1 MQALHINGN
10 DLTLEAVREV
20 AQPDVRRPV
29 LLDPDAREAVNRAR
43 AVVDTLVAN
52 NRISYAITTGVGKL
66 SDVHIVGDQVR
77 ELQINLVRS
86 HAVGV
91 GEPLSIPDTR
101 AMMLLR
107 ANSLAKGNSG
117 IRGISIDTIC
127 EMLNRGV
134 TPMVPS
140 QGSVGASGDL
150 APLAHLAL
158 ALIGEG
164 ECLDEKGGRIPSAE
178 ALKRAQIKPLVL
190 EAKEAVSLI
199 NGTQAM
205 LAIGIL
211 MVLAAETLVDTA
223 DVIGAMACDAL
234 KGTNV
239 AFDERIQKARPHA
252 GQIRTA
258 ANLRRLLEQSQIRDS
273 HRDCGRVQDAYSL
286 RCIPQVHGAVR
297 DTLAHCRSVFE
308 TETNSA
314 VDNPLVFVKNPK
326 AMDGEGDVLSGG
338 NFHGEPLAFALD
350 FLAIALSALAGISER
365 RLERMVNPALSE
377 GLPPFLAPG
386 AGMNSGFMMPQVT
399 AAALVSENKVLSH
412 PASVDSITTSGN
424 KEDFVSM
431 GMTAASKLKRVVENT
446 RNTLAIE
453 AMAAAQAI
461 DFLAPLKTSKPLQQA
476 HAAIRAVCA
485 TMEKDRVMYRGFRT
499 HCEFDCERQ
508 AGRRSALNILT
519 KICPL
524 EICHH
529 DHELAEGKGPA
540 TRFSPTPRCLMRSRR
555 ERIAV
560 YSHPLSALDSPRFNA
575 SPPRGAPELSAFSP

>member
-1 MQALHINGN
+1 LKALHINGN

-20 AQPDVRRPV
+20 AQSGARRPA
-29 LLDPDAREAVNRAR
+29 LLDPDARDAVNRAR
-43 AVVDTLVAN
+43 AVVDALVAN
-52 NRISYAITTGVGKL
+52 KKISYAITTGVGKL
-66 SDVHIVGDQVR
+66 SDVHIAGDQLR
-77 ELQINLVRS
+77 ELQVNLVRS

-91 GEPLSIPDTR
+91 GEPLSIADTR

-117 IRGISIDTIC
+117 VRAITIDTIC

-134 TPMVPS
+134 TPRVPS

-158 ALIGEG
+158 AMIGEG
-164 ECLDEKGGRIPSAE
+164 ECFDEKGERIASAE

-190 EAKEAVSLI
+190 GAKEAVSLI

-205 LAIGIL
+205 LAIGAL
-211 MVLAAETLVDTA
+211 MLLEAETLVDTA

-239 AFDERIQKARPHA
+239 AFDERIQKARPHP

-258 ANLRRLLEQSQIRDS
+258 ANLRRLLEQSEIRDS
-273 HRDCGRVQDAYSL
+273 HRDCGRVQDSYSL

-297 DTLAHCRSVFE
+297 DTLAHCRTVFE
-308 TETNSA
+308 TEANSA

-326 AMDGEGDVLSGG
+326 AADGDGEGDVISGG

-386 AGMNSGFMMPQVT
+386 AGMNSGFMMAQVT
-399 AAALVSENKVLSH
+399 AAALVSENKVLAH

-424 KEDFVSM
+424 KEDYVSM
-431 GMTAASKLKRVVENT
+431 GMIAANKLKKVVENT

-485 TMEKDRVMYRGFRT
+485 TMDRDRVMYQDF
-499 HCEFDCERQ
+499 
-508 AGRRSALNILT
+508 A
-519 KICPL
+519 
-524 EICHH
+524 
-529 DHELAEGKGPA
+529 
-540 TRFSPTPRCLMRSRR
+540 
-555 ERIAV
+555 RIAE
-560 YSHPLSALDSPRFNA
+560 LIA
-575 SPPRGAPELSAFSP
+575 SGKVAEVVR

>member
-1 MQALHINGN
+1 MKALHIDGN

-20 AQPDVRRPV
+20 AAEKRPV

-43 AVVDTLVAN
+43 AVVDALVVN
-52 NRISYAITTGVGKL
+52 NKVSYAITTGVGKL
-66 SDVHIVGDQVR
+66 SDVRIAGEQIR
-77 ELQINLVRS
+77 ELQMNLVRS

-91 GEPLSIPDTR
+91 GEPLSIPETR

-107 ANSLAKGNSG
+107 ANSLSKGNSG
-117 IRGISIDTIC
+117 VRAQTIDTLC

-134 TPMVPS
+134 TPVVPS

-158 ALIGEG
+158 TLIGEG
-164 ECLDEKGGRIPSAE
+164 ECFDDKGSRIASAE
-178 ALKRAQIKPLVL
+178 ALKRAQVKPAVL

-205 LAIGIL
+205 LAVGTL
-211 MVLAAETLVDTA
+211 MLLSAETLVDSA
-223 DVIGAMACDAL
+223 DVIAALSCDAL

-239 AFDERIQKARPHA
+239 AFDERIQKVRPHA
-252 GQIRTA
+252 GQIKTA
-258 ANLRRLLEQSQIRDS
+258 ANLRRLLEESEIRYS

-297 DTLAHCRSVFE
+297 DTVAHCRAVFE
-308 TETNSA
+308 TEMNSA
-314 VDNPLVFVKNPK
+314 VDNPLVFVNH
-326 AMDGEGDVLSGG
+326 AELTDGEGDVLSGG
-338 NFHGEPLAFALD
+338 NFHGQPVAFALD

-386 AGMNSGFMMPQVT
+386 AGLNSGFMMPQVT
-399 AAALVSENKVLSH
+399 AAALASENKVLAH

-424 KEDFVSM
+424 KEDYVSM
-431 GMTAASKLKRVVENT
+431 GMTAANKLKRVIENT
-446 RNTLAIE
+446 RNVLAIE

-476 HAAIRAVCA
+476 HAAIRAVCP
-485 TMEKDRVMYRGFRT
+485 TMEKDRVMYQDFV
-499 HCEFDCERQ
+499 
-508 AGRRSALNILT
+508 
-519 KICPL
+519 
-524 EICHH
+524 
-529 DHELAEGKGPA
+529 
-540 TRFSPTPRCLMRSRR
+540 
-555 ERIAV
+555 RIADAIAAGKIAAV
-560 YSHPLSALDSPRFNA
+560 LR
-575 SPPRGAPELSAFSP
+575 

>member
-1 MQALHINGN
+1 MAELGSEQPITNDPQLGTENRELGTALKALHINGN

-20 AQPDVRRPV
+20 AAEKRPV

-43 AVVDTLVAN
+43 AVVDALVAN
-52 NRISYAITTGVGKL
+52 NKISYAITTGVGKL
-66 SDVHIVGDQVR
+66 SDVHIVGDQIR
-77 ELQINLVRS
+77 ELQVNLVRS

-91 GEPLSIPDTR
+91 GEPLALSDTR

-107 ANSLAKGNSG
+107 ANSLSKGNSG
-117 IRGISIDTIC
+117 VRAIVIDTLC

-164 ECLDEKGGRIPSAE
+164 ECIHEAVKGVRIPSAE
-178 ALKRAQIKPLVL
+178 AMKRAQIKPLVL

-205 LAIGIL
+205 LAIGTL
-211 MVLAAETLVDTA
+211 MLLDAETLVDTA

-239 AFDERIQKARPHA
+239 AFDARIQTARPHA
-252 GQIRTA
+252 GQIKTA
-258 ANLRRLLEQSQIRDS
+258 ANLRRLLEPSEIRQSHS
-273 HRDCGRVQDAYSL
+273 DCGRVQDAYSL

-297 DTLAHCRSVFE
+297 DTLAHCRGVFE
-308 TETNSA
+308 TEMNSA

-338 NFHGEPLAFALD
+338 NFHGQPLAFALD

-365 RLERMVNPALSE
+365 RLERMVNSALSE

-399 AAALVSENKVLSH
+399 AAALVSENKVLAH

-431 GMTAASKLKRVVENT
+431 GMTAANKLKRVVENT

-461 DFLAPLKTSKPLQQA
+461 DFLAPLKTSKLLQQA
-476 HAAIRAVCA
+476 HAEIRAVCA
-485 TMEKDRVMYRGFRT
+485 TMEKDRVMYQDFV
-499 HCEFDCERQ
+499 
-508 AGRRSALNILT
+508 
-519 KICPL
+519 
-524 EICHH
+524 
-529 DHELAEGKGPA
+529 
-540 TRFSPTPRCLMRSRR
+540 
-555 ERIAV
+555 RIAE
-560 YSHPLSALDSPRFNA
+560 LIA
-575 SPPRGAPELSAFSP
+575 SGKVAEVVR

>member
-1 MQALHINGN
+1 VAELGSEQPITNDPQLGTENRELGTALKALHINGN

-20 AQPDVRRPV
+20 AAEKRPV

-43 AVVDTLVAN
+43 AVVDALVAN
-52 NRISYAITTGVGKL
+52 NKISYAITTGVGKL
-66 SDVHIVGDQVR
+66 SDVHIVGDQIR
-77 ELQINLVRS
+77 ELQVNLVRS

-91 GEPLSIPDTR
+91 GEPLALSDTR

-107 ANSLAKGNSG
+107 ANSLSKGNSG
-117 IRGISIDTIC
+117 VRAIVIDTLC

-164 ECLDEKGGRIPSAE
+164 ECIHEAVKGVRIPSAE
-178 ALKRAQIKPLVL
+178 AMKRAQIKPLVL

-205 LAIGIL
+205 LAIGTL
-211 MVLAAETLVDTA
+211 MLLDAETLVDTA

-252 GQIRTA
+252 GQIKTA
-258 ANLRRLLEQSQIRDS
+258 ANLRRLLEPSEIRQSHS
-273 HRDCGRVQDAYSL
+273 DCGRVQDAYSL

-297 DTLAHCRSVFE
+297 DTLAHCRAVFE
-308 TETNSA
+308 TEMNSA

-338 NFHGEPLAFALD
+338 NFHGQPLAFALD

-399 AAALVSENKVLSH
+399 AAALVSENKVLAH

-431 GMTAASKLKRVVENT
+431 GMTAANKLKKVVENT

-461 DFLAPLKTSKPLQQA
+461 DFLAPLKTSKPLQVA

-485 TMEKDRVMYRGFRT
+485 TMEKDRVMYQDF
-499 HCEFDCERQ
+499 
-508 AGRRSALNILT
+508 A
-519 KICPL
+519 
-524 EICHH
+524 
-529 DHELAEGKGPA
+529 
-540 TRFSPTPRCLMRSRR
+540 
-555 ERIAV
+555 RIAE
-560 YSHPLSALDSPRFNA
+560 LIA
-575 SPPRGAPELSAFSP
+575 SGKLADAVR

>member
-1 MQALHINGN
+1 LKALHINGS
-10 DLTLEAVREV
+10 DLALEAVREV
-20 AQPDVRRPV
+20 ADINDRRPV
-29 LLDPDAREAVNRAR
+29 LLDPDAREAVDRAR

-52 NRISYAITTGVGKL
+52 NKISYAITTGVGKL
-66 SDVHIVGDQVR
+66 SDVRIAGDQIR
-77 ELQINLVRS
+77 ELQVNLVRS

-91 GEPLSIPDTR
+91 GDPLSIPETR

-107 ANSLAKGNSG
+107 ANSLSKGHSG
-117 IRGISIDTIC
+117 VRAVTIDTIC
-127 EMLNRGV
+127 ELLNRGV
-134 TPMVPS
+134 TPFVPS

-158 ALIGEG
+158 ALIAEG
-164 ECLDEKGGRIPSAE
+164 ECFDDKGARIPSAE

-205 LAIGIL
+205 LAVGTL
-211 MVLAAETLVDTA
+211 SLLAAETLADSA
-223 DVIGAMACDAL
+223 DVIGAMSCDAL
-234 KGTNV
+234 KGTDV
-239 AFDERIQKARPHA
+239 AYDERIHNARPHA
-252 GQIRTA
+252 GQSKTA
-258 ANLRRLLEQSQIRDS
+258 ANLRRLLEGSQIRES

-297 DTLAHCRSVFE
+297 DTLAHCRAVFE
-308 TETNSA
+308 TEANSA
-314 VDNPLVFVKNPK
+314 VDNPLVFVKNTK
-326 AMDGEGDVLSGG
+326 AADGEGDVISGG

-365 RLERMVNPALSE
+365 RLERLVNPALSE

-386 AGMNSGFMMPQVT
+386 AGLNSGFMMPQVT

-424 KEDFVSM
+424 KEDYVSM
-431 GMTAASKLKRVVENT
+431 GMTAAIKLKKIVENT

-461 DFLAPLKTSKPLQQA
+461 DFLAPLKTSKPLQHA

-485 TMEKDRVMYRGFRT
+485 TMDKDRVMYQDF
-499 HCEFDCERQ
+499 
-508 AGRRSALNILT
+508 A
-519 KICPL
+519 
-524 EICHH
+524 
-529 DHELAEGKGPA
+529 
-540 TRFSPTPRCLMRSRR
+540 
-555 ERIAV
+555 RIAEAIAAGKV
-560 YSHPLSALDSPRFNA
+560 AEAVR
-575 SPPRGAPELSAFSP
+575 